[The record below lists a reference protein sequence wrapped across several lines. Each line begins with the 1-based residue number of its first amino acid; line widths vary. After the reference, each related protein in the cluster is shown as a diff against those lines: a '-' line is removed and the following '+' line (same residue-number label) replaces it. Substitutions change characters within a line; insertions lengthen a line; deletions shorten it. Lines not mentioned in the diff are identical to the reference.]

1 MVEETDVFETD
12 VFIVGGGPAGLAA
25 AIAARRKGF
34 RVTVAD
40 GAEPPIDKACGE
52 GLLPDSA
59 AALRELG
66 VVIRGD
72 DGFRLRG
79 IRFVGAQSSVA
90 AAFPDELTGVGVKRP
105 VLHQRLVDRAQ
116 SLGVSLRWRTPV
128 TGIRKGGVVA
138 GGALVRARWVVGADG
153 IGSRVR
159 KWSGLDDGTATGKRF
174 AQRRHYRVR
183 PWSDSVEIYWGEHA
197 QAYVTPVADDEVGIV
212 IVSRDVGMGFSVMDE
227 EFPLLAQRLRAAE
240 GMTGAERGAVTMMR
254 QLPRVFEG
262 NVVLIGDASGSVDA
276 ITGEGLC
283 LGFRQALA
291 LGDALEAG
299 DLRQYAAAH
308 RQLGRQPAMVARL
321 MLLLDGRTRLRER
334 AIRALAS
341 DADLFARLLAIH
353 VGASSSTQQ
362 LASAGAMLGWR
373 FMAA

>member
-1 MVEETDVFETD
+1 MVEETDVF
-12 VFIVGGGPAGLAA
+12 VIGGGPAGLAA

-52 GLLPDSA
+52 GLLPDTA
-59 AALRELG
+59 IALRELG
-66 VVIRGD
+66 VVIGGS
-72 DGFRLRG
+72 DGFALRG
-79 IRFVGAQSSVA
+79 IRFVGGGSSVS
-90 AAFPDELTGVGVKRP
+90 AAFPGEVAGIGVKRP

-128 TGIRKGGVVA
+128 TGIPRGGVIA
-138 GGALVRARWVVGADG
+138 GGELVQARWIVGADG

-159 KWSGLDDGTATGKRF
+159 RWSGLDGGARARKRF

-183 PWSDSVEIYWGEHA
+183 PWSESVEVYWGEHA
-197 QAYVTPVADDEVGIV
+197 QAYVTPVAEDEIGVVMISREAGVGLIA
-212 IVSRDVGMGFSVMDE
+212 ME
-227 EFPLLAQRLRAAE
+227 AEFPQLAKRLSAAQ
-240 GMTGAERGAVTMMR
+240 GIMGSERGAVTMTR
-254 QLPRVFEG
+254 RLPRVFEG

-299 DLRQYAAAH
+299 DLRAYAAAH
-308 RQLGRQPAMVARL
+308 RRLARQPAMISRL

-341 DADLFARLLAIH
+341 DGDLFARLLAIH
-353 VGASSSTQQ
+353 AGASSSAQQ
-362 LASAGAMLGWR
+362 WASAGAMLGWR
-373 FMAA
+373 FVAA